1 MVAGAQ
7 VKRGTESK
15 TRLDTICIPAIDL
28 EAIESEA
35 IEEFEVFLMGMD
47 RAHLGLQ
54 IFELCGNETM
64 LCELNEV
71 IFI

>member
-7 VKRGTESK
+7 VKRGTESG
-15 TRLDTICIPAIDL
+15 TRLDTRSIPAIDS
-28 EAIESEA
+28 EAIEES